1 MNEEELTPSQEEEN
15 DVLQEAE
22 EETGTLSE
30 EVSDEEVSDEE
41 ETAEKSVVK
50 DPVGSDGYKKQR
62 RQKRYRAPLI
72 IAACAFAVT
81 ILFFCGWQCF
91 FNTDIK
97 GCWKLEISIPD
108 SDKKAEYNF
117 TFEDNN
123 VMRYQTGGQAAI
135 GRYFLS
141 KKNGKDL
148 LTFFLTNGQ
157 NYPLSAEFN
166 YSFSGNIFTGRHLSL
181 TDLSG
186 FLLVPDD
193 KDADSENVAAKQKI
207 TGSVKENDTTYY
219 VWDLTTPSHEEF
231 KQDKPAENFREDK
244 QLTGTWIYKAEED
257 GFDYTFTFNSDGT
270 FEQRNFE
277 SEIHGTYSVSDG
289 KCKVSFY
296 SLSNEL
302 MDGELAY
309 SVKDNVLTFG
319 THQFTRTDDKNAYK
333 IKSSVK

>member
-1 MNEEELTPSQEEEN
+1 MNDEELTPVQDTETDVLHEDEEE
-15 DVLQEAE
+15 VLTALSE
-22 EETGTLSE
+22 EETEKPETTEMPE
-30 EVSDEEVSDEE
+30 EADSM
-41 ETAEKSVVK
+41 AEAVNDTK
-50 DPVGSDGYKKQR
+50 PV

-81 ILFFCGWQCF
+81 ILFFCGWKCF
-91 FNTDIK
+91 FNTDIR
-97 GCWKLEISIPD
+97 GCWRLEVSVPD
-108 SDKKAEYNF
+108 SDKKIEYNF

-141 KKNGKDL
+141 KKNNKDV

-166 YSFSGNIFTGRHLSL
+166 YDFSGNVFTGRKLSL
-181 TDLSG
+181 TDRSG
-186 FLLVPDD
+186 FLLSPDGED
-193 KDADSENVAAKQKI
+193 TDSETIEAKKKI
-207 TGSVKENDTTYY
+207 TGSVKENDLTYY
-219 VWDLTTPSHEEF
+219 VWDLTSPAQEDF
-231 KQDKPAENFREDK
+231 KQDKPAEDFKEDK
-244 QLTGTWIYKAEED
+244 QLTGTWIYKADEE

-277 SEIHGTYSVSDG
+277 SEIHGTYTVSDG

-296 SLSNEL
+296 SLSNTL

-309 SVKDNVLTFG
+309 SVKDGVLTFG
-319 THQFTRTDDKNAYK
+319 THEFTRTNDKDAYK
-333 IKSSVK
+333 VKSSVK